1 MKNHFCVK
9 LHVLTEHSAA
19 PRQPT
24 AILDQQCDHDLKG
37 NLEVTMHSTLQV
49 LRVVPGATI

>member
-49 LRVVPGATI
+49 L